1 MVSADTARTIVGIIG
16 NVISF
21 FLFASPIPTFVNIYK
36 KKAVEEF
43 KPDPYIATVMNC
55 LLWIFYGL
63 PIVHPDSTL
72 VVTINAI
79 GLAMELIYLSIF
91 FFYAPKN
98 GRLKV
103 IGWLGVEILFLG
115 VVASCTLKLRKTHK
129 QRSAVV
135 GILCVIFGVLMY
147 ASPLT
152 IMRKVIKTKS
162 VKYMP
167 FYLSL
172 ANFLNGLIWVT
183 YALIRFDLYILI
195 GNGLGALSGAVQL
208 ILYACYFRSTPKDE
222 DEDDVVKPSD
232 VQLSGN
238 TTEPARPTV

>member
-1 MVSADTARTIVGIIG
+1 MVSAEVARTIAGIIG

-55 LLWIFYGL
+55 MLWIFYGL

-72 VVTINAI
+72 VVTINSI
-79 GLAMELIYLSIF
+79 GLAMELIYLTIF
-91 FFYAPKN
+91 FIYAQRN

-103 IGWLGVEILFLG
+103 IGWFCVEILFLG
-115 VVASCTLKLRKTHK
+115 IVASCTLLLRKTHT
-129 QRSAVV
+129 QRSAIV
-135 GILCVIFGVLMY
+135 GILCVIFGVLIY

-152 IMRKVIKTKS
+152 VMMKVIRTKS

-183 YALIRFDLYILI
+183 YALIRFDLYILT
-195 GNGLGALSGAVQL
+195 GNGLGALSGAIQL
-208 ILYACYFRSTPKDE
+208 ILYACYFRSTSKD
-222 DEDDVVKPSD
+222 DDDVAKPSEL
-232 VQLSGN
+232 QLSGSN
-238 TTEPARPTV
+238 RPVKPPV

>member
-1 MVSADTARTIVGIIG
+1 MVSTEVARTIVGTIG

-21 FLFASPIPTFVNIYK
+21 FLFASPIPTIVNMYK
-36 KKAVEEF
+36 KKAAEEF

-55 LLWIFYGL
+55 MLWVFYGL

-72 VVTINAI
+72 VVAINSI
-79 GLAMELIYLSIF
+79 GLAMELIYLSF
-91 FFYAPKN
+91 FFIYAKRS

-103 IGWLGVEILFLG
+103 IGWLCIEIMLLG
-115 VVASCTLKLRKTHK
+115 VVASCTLLLRKTHA
-129 QRSAVV
+129 QRSAIV

-152 IMRKVIKTKS
+152 IMWKVIKTKS

-167 FYLSL
+167 FNLSL
-172 ANFLNGLIWVT
+172 ANFLNGIIWVT

-195 GNGLGALSGAVQL
+195 GNGLGALSGAIQL
-208 ILYACYFRSTPKDE
+208 ILYACYFSSTSKKD
-222 DEDDVVKPSD
+222 DDDDDDDVKPSE
-232 VQLSGN
+232 L
-238 TTEPARPTV
+238 

>member
-1 MVSADTARTIVGIIG
+1 MVSAEVARNIVGIIG

-21 FLFASPIPTFVNIYK
+21 FLFASPIPTFKNIYK

-55 LLWIFYGL
+55 MLWIFYGL

-72 VVTINAI
+72 VVTINGV
-79 GLAMELIYLSIF
+79 GLAMELIYLTIF
-91 FFYAPKN
+91 FIYAPKK

-103 IGWLGVEILFLG
+103 IGWLCIEILFLC
-115 VVASCTLKLRKTHK
+115 VVALCTLLLRKTHD
-129 QRSAVV
+129 QRSVIV

-152 IMRKVIKTKS
+152 IMRKVINTKS

-172 ANFLNGLIWVT
+172 ANFLNGLVWVT

-195 GNGLGALSGAVQL
+195 GNGLGALSGAIQL
-208 ILYACYFRSTPKDE
+208 ILYACYFSSTPKD
-222 DEDDVVKPSD
+222 DDDDVVVKPSEL
-232 VQLSGN
+232 QLSGSSG
-238 TTEPARPTV
+238 PARPTV